1 MNDLPIWLLLASIFI
16 LLILSAFFSGS
27 ETSMMAIN
35 RYRLKYLAKEKNKAA
50 IRIEKLLRRPD
61 RLLGII
67 LIGNNFVNILA
78 SALTTILFMKLYGD
92 VGVLIGSILLTI
104 VILIFSEVTPKT
116 FAAIKPEPL
125 AFFSSFPLKILQ
137 KALFPLV
144 SVINYFSNF
153 LLRFLGINRTENNGE
168 DVSPEE
174 LKAIL
179 ETSGDLIP
187 TRYQDMLLSILELDK
202 ISIEEVMTQRSEII
216 GIDLSDNFNEILEQ
230 LQKNQVD
237 FLPIFD
243 QNLDEL
249 RGMLDLYGITNFL
262 SQDHKDLDNLV
273 EVSDDAYFIPENTS
287 LSQQLFNFQKERKR
301 VGIVI
306 DEYGSVKGLLSLEDI
321 LGEIVGELAKN
332 NDDSKFEIMEQRDGS
347 FLIDASVPIRE
358 INRKLQCDLP
368 LNGPRTLNG
377 LILEQIETIPEAN
390 VSMTIQNVMIET
402 VLVRNNMIKIARL
415 FKSTEEE
422 DSED

>member
-1 MNDLPIWLLLASIFI
+1 
-16 LLILSAFFSGS
+16 
-27 ETSMMAIN
+27 MAIN
-35 RYRLKYLAKEKNKAA
+35 RYRLKYLAKEKNRAA
-50 IRIEKLLRRPD
+50 IRIEKLLKRPD

-125 AFFSSFPLKILQ
+125 AFFSSLPLKILQ
-137 KALFPLV
+137 KILFPLV
-144 SVINYFSNF
+144 SIINYFSNF
-153 LLRFLGINRTENNGE
+153 LLRFLGINKTENESE

-216 GIDLSDNFNEILEQ
+216 GIDLSDDFEEILEQ

-237 FLPIFD
+237 FLPMFD
-243 QNLDEL
+243 QNLDDL
-249 RGMLDLYGITNFL
+249 RGILDLYGITNFL
-262 SQDHKDLDNLV
+262 SLEVKDLDNLV
-273 EVSDDAYFIPENTS
+273 DVSDEAYFIPENTS

-347 FLIDASVPIRE
+347 FLIDASIPIRE
-358 INRKLQCDLP
+358 INRKLGCDLP
-368 LNGPRTLNG
+368 LSGPRTLNG

-390 VSMTIQNVMIET
+390 VSITIQNTVIET

-415 FKSTEEE
+415 FKSPEEE

>member
-1 MNDLPIWLLLASIFI
+1 
-16 LLILSAFFSGS
+16 
-27 ETSMMAIN
+27 MMAIN
-35 RYRLKYLAKEKNKAA
+35 RYRLKYLAKEKNRAA
-50 IRIEKLLRRPD
+50 IRIEKLLKRPD

-125 AFFSSFPLKILQ
+125 AFFSSLPLKILQ
-137 KALFPLV
+137 KILFPLV
-144 SVINYFSNF
+144 SIINYFSNF
-153 LLRFLGINRTENNGE
+153 LLRFLGINKTENESE

-216 GIDLSDNFNEILEQ
+216 GIDLSDDFEEILEQ

-237 FLPIFD
+237 FLPVFD
-243 QNLDEL
+243 QNLDDL

-262 SQDHKDLDNLV
+262 SLEVKDLDNLV
-273 EVSDDAYFIPENTS
+273 DVSDEAYFIPENTS

-347 FLIDASVPIRE
+347 FLIDASIPIRE
-358 INRKLQCDLP
+358 INRKLGCDLP
-368 LNGPRTLNG
+368 LSGPRTLNG

-390 VSMTIQNVMIET
+390 VSITIQNTVIET

-415 FKSTEEE
+415 FKSPEEE

>member
-1 MNDLPIWLLLASIFI
+1 
-16 LLILSAFFSGS
+16 
-27 ETSMMAIN
+27 MAIN
-35 RYRLKYLAKEKNKAA
+35 RYRLKYLAKEKNRAA

-137 KALFPLV
+137 KVLFPLV

-153 LLRFLGINRTENNGE
+153 LLRFLGINRTENDGE

-216 GIDLSDNFNEILEQ
+216 GIDLSDDFNEILEQ

-237 FLPIFD
+237 FLPIFA
-243 QNLDEL
+243 QNLDDL
-249 RGMLDLYGITNFL
+249 RGMRDLYGITNFL

-273 EVSDDAYFIPENTS
+273 EASEDSYFIPENTS

-390 VSMTIQNVMIET
+390 VSITIQNVIIET

>member
-1 MNDLPIWLLLASIFI
+1 
-16 LLILSAFFSGS
+16 
-27 ETSMMAIN
+27 MAIN
-35 RYRLKYLAKEKNKAA
+35 RYRLKYLAKEKNRAA
-50 IRIEKLLRRPD
+50 IRIEKLLKRPD

-125 AFFSSFPLKILQ
+125 AFFSSLPLKILQ
-137 KALFPLV
+137 KILFPLV
-144 SVINYFSNF
+144 SIINYFSNF
-153 LLRFLGINRTENNGE
+153 LLRFLGINKTENESE

-216 GIDLSDNFNEILEQ
+216 GIDLSDDFEEILEQ

-237 FLPIFD
+237 FLPVFD
-243 QNLDEL
+243 QNLDDL

-262 SQDHKDLDNLV
+262 SQEVKDLDNLV
-273 EVSDDAYFIPENTS
+273 DVSDEAYFIPENTS

-347 FLIDASVPIRE
+347 FLIDASIPIRE
-358 INRKLQCDLP
+358 INRKLGCDLP
-368 LNGPRTLNG
+368 LSGPRTLNG

-390 VSMTIQNVMIET
+390 VSITIQNTVIET

-415 FKSTEEE
+415 FKSPEEE

>member
-1 MNDLPIWLLLASIFI
+1 
-16 LLILSAFFSGS
+16 
-27 ETSMMAIN
+27 MMAIN
-35 RYRLKYLAKEKNKAA
+35 RYRLKYLAKEKNGAA
-50 IRIEKLLRRPD
+50 IRIEKLLKRPD

-92 VGVLIGSILLTI
+92 FGVLIGSILLTI

-125 AFFSSFPLKILQ
+125 AFFSSLPLKVLQ
-137 KALFPLV
+137 KLLFPLV
-144 SVINYFSNF
+144 SIINYFSNF
-153 LLRFLGINRTENNGE
+153 LLKFLGINKTDNESE

-174 LKAIL
+174 LKAVL

-216 GIDLSDNFNEILEQ
+216 GIDLSDDFNELLEQ

-243 QNLDEL
+243 QNLDDL

-262 SQDHKDLDNLV
+262 SLDEKDLDKLID
-273 EVSDDAYFIPENTS
+273 VSDEAYFIPENTS
-287 LSQQLFNFQKERKR
+287 LSEQLFNFQKERKR

-321 LGEIVGELAKN
+321 LGEIVGELAKS

-347 FLIDASVPIRE
+347 YLIDASIPIRE
-358 INRKLQCDLP
+358 INRKLECDLP

-390 VSMTIQNVMIET
+390 VSISIQNTIIET

-415 FKSTEEE
+415 FKSTDTE
-422 DSED
+422 DTKG

>member
-1 MNDLPIWLLLASIFI
+1 
-16 LLILSAFFSGS
+16 
-27 ETSMMAIN
+27 MAIN
-35 RYRLKYLAKEKNKAA
+35 RYRLKYLAREKNKSA

-78 SALTTILFMKLYGD
+78 SALTTILFIKLYGD

-125 AFFSSFPLKILQ
+125 AFFSSLPLKILQ
-137 KALFPLV
+137 KLLFPLV

-153 LLRFLGINRTENNGE
+153 LLKFLGINKTENESE

-187 TRYQDMLLSILELDK
+187 ARYQDMLLSILELDK

-216 GIDLSDNFNEILEQ
+216 GIDLSDDFDEILEQ

-249 RGMLDLYGITNFL
+249 RGMIDLYGITNFL
-262 SQDHKDLDNLV
+262 SQEVKDLDNLV

-347 FLIDASVPIRE
+347 FLIDASIPIRE
-358 INRKLQCDLP
+358 INRKLECDLP

-377 LILEQIETIPEAN
+377 LILEQIGTIPDAN
-390 VSMTIQNVMIET
+390 VSISIQDTIIET

-415 FKSTEEE
+415 LKTAEVE
-422 DSED
+422 D

>member
-1 MNDLPIWLLLASIFI
+1 
-16 LLILSAFFSGS
+16 
-27 ETSMMAIN
+27 MMAIN
-35 RYRLKYLAKEKNKAA
+35 RYRLKYLAKEKNRAA
-50 IRIEKLLRRPD
+50 IRIEKLLKRPD

-92 VGVLIGSILLTI
+92 FGVLIGSILLTI

-125 AFFSSFPLKILQ
+125 AFFSSLPLKVLQ
-137 KALFPLV
+137 KLLFPLV
-144 SVINYFSNF
+144 SIINYFSNF
-153 LLRFLGINRTENNGE
+153 LLKFLGINKTDNESE

-174 LKAIL
+174 LKAVL

-216 GIDLSDNFNEILEQ
+216 GIDLSDDFNELLEQ

-243 QNLDEL
+243 QNLDDL

-262 SQDHKDLDNLV
+262 SLDEKDLDKLID
-273 EVSDDAYFIPENTS
+273 VSDEAYFIPENTS
-287 LSQQLFNFQKERKR
+287 LSEQLFNFQKERKR

-321 LGEIVGELAKN
+321 LGEIVGELAKS

-347 FLIDASVPIRE
+347 YLIDASIPIRE
-358 INRKLQCDLP
+358 INRKLECDLP

-390 VSMTIQNVMIET
+390 VSISIQNTIIET

-415 FKSTEEE
+415 FKSTDTE
-422 DSED
+422 DTEG

>member
-1 MNDLPIWLLLASIFI
+1 
-16 LLILSAFFSGS
+16 
-27 ETSMMAIN
+27 MAIN
-35 RYRLKYLAKEKNKAA
+35 RYRLKYLAKEKNKSA

-78 SALTTILFMKLYGD
+78 SALTTILFIKLYGD

-125 AFFSSFPLKILQ
+125 AFFSSLPLKILQ
-137 KALFPLV
+137 KLLFPLV

-153 LLRFLGINRTENNGE
+153 LLKFLGINKTENEGE

-216 GIDLSDNFNEILEQ
+216 GIDLSDDFDEILEQ

-237 FLPIFD
+237 FLPMFD
-243 QNLDEL
+243 QNLDDL

-262 SQDHKDLDNLV
+262 SLAEKDLDNLV
-273 EVSDDAYFIPENTS
+273 DVSSEAYFIPENTS

-332 NDDSKFEIMEQRDGS
+332 TDDSKFEIMEQRDGS
-347 FLIDASVPIRE
+347 FLIDASIPIRE
-358 INRKLQCDLP
+358 INRKLECDLP

-390 VSMTIQNVMIET
+390 VSINVQNTIIET

-415 FKSTEEE
+415 IKTTEEE
-422 DSED
+422 VSED

>member
-137 KALFPLV
+137 KVLFPLV

-153 LLRFLGINRTENNGE
+153 LLRFLGINRTENDGE

-216 GIDLSDNFNEILEQ
+216 GIDLSDDFNEILEQ

-243 QNLDEL
+243 QNLDDL

-262 SQDHKDLDNLV
+262 SQDNKDLDNLV
-273 EVSDDAYFIPENTS
+273 EASDDAYFIPENTS

-390 VSMTIQNVMIET
+390 VSITIQNVIIET

>member
-1 MNDLPIWLLLASIFI
+1 
-16 LLILSAFFSGS
+16 
-27 ETSMMAIN
+27 MAIN
-35 RYRLKYLAKEKNKAA
+35 RYRLKYLAKEKNRAA

-125 AFFSSFPLKILQ
+125 AFFSSLPLKVLQ
-137 KALFPLV
+137 KLLFPLV
-144 SVINYFSNF
+144 SIINYFSNF
-153 LLRFLGINRTENNGE
+153 LLKFLGINKTENESE

-174 LKAIL
+174 LKAVL

-187 TRYQDMLLSILELDK
+187 ARYQDMLLSILELDK

-216 GIDLSDNFNEILEQ
+216 GIDLSDDFNEVLEQ

-237 FLPIFD
+237 FLPVFD
-243 QNLDEL
+243 QNLDDL

-262 SQDHKDLDNLV
+262 SLDEKDLDKLID
-273 EVSDDAYFIPENTS
+273 VSDEAYFIPENTS

-321 LGEIVGELAKN
+321 LGEIVGELAKS

-347 FLIDASVPIRE
+347 YLIDASIPIRE
-358 INRKLQCDLP
+358 INRKLECDLP
-368 LNGPRTLNG
+368 LDGPRTLNG

-390 VSMTIQNVMIET
+390 VSINIQNTIIET

-415 FKSTEEE
+415 FKSSDEE
-422 DSED
+422 DTEA

>member
-1 MNDLPIWLLLASIFI
+1 
-16 LLILSAFFSGS
+16 
-27 ETSMMAIN
+27 MAIN
-35 RYRLKYLAKEKNKAA
+35 RYRLKYLAKEKNRAA
-50 IRIEKLLRRPD
+50 IRIEKLLKRPD

-125 AFFSSFPLKILQ
+125 AFFSSLPLKILQ
-137 KALFPLV
+137 KLLFPLV
-144 SVINYFSNF
+144 SIINYFSNF
-153 LLRFLGINRTENNGE
+153 LLRFLGINKTENESE

-216 GIDLSDNFNEILEQ
+216 GIDLSDDFEEILEQ

-237 FLPIFD
+237 FLPMFD
-243 QNLDEL
+243 QNLDDL
-249 RGMLDLYGITNFL
+249 RGILDLYGITNFL
-262 SQDHKDLDNLV
+262 SLEVKDLDNLV
-273 EVSDDAYFIPENTS
+273 DVSDEAYFIPENTS

-347 FLIDASVPIRE
+347 FLIDASIPIRE
-358 INRKLQCDLP
+358 INRKLGCDLP
-368 LNGPRTLNG
+368 LSGPRTLNG

-390 VSMTIQNVMIET
+390 VSITIQNTVIET

-415 FKSTEEE
+415 FKSPEEE

>member
-1 MNDLPIWLLLASIFI
+1 
-16 LLILSAFFSGS
+16 
-27 ETSMMAIN
+27 MAIN
-35 RYRLKYLAKEKNKAA
+35 RYRLKYLAKEKNRAA
-50 IRIEKLLRRPD
+50 IRIEKLLKRPD

-125 AFFSSFPLKILQ
+125 AFFSSLPLKILQ
-137 KALFPLV
+137 KLLFPLV
-144 SVINYFSNF
+144 SIINYFSNF
-153 LLRFLGINRTENNGE
+153 LLRFLGINKTENESE

-216 GIDLSDNFNEILEQ
+216 GIDLSDDFEEILEQ

-237 FLPIFD
+237 FLPVFD
-243 QNLDEL
+243 QNLDDL

-262 SQDHKDLDNLV
+262 SLEVKDLDNLV
-273 EVSDDAYFIPENTS
+273 DVSDEAYFIPENTS

-347 FLIDASVPIRE
+347 FLIDASIPIRE
-358 INRKLQCDLP
+358 INRKLGCDLP
-368 LNGPRTLNG
+368 LSGPRTLNG

-390 VSMTIQNVMIET
+390 VSITIQNTVIET

-415 FKSTEEE
+415 FKSPEEE

>member
-1 MNDLPIWLLLASIFI
+1 
-16 LLILSAFFSGS
+16 
-27 ETSMMAIN
+27 MAIN
-35 RYRLKYLAKEKNKAA
+35 RYRLKYLAKEKNRAA

-125 AFFSSFPLKILQ
+125 AFFSSLPLKVLQ
-137 KALFPLV
+137 KLLFPLV
-144 SVINYFSNF
+144 SIINYFSNF
-153 LLRFLGINRTENNGE
+153 LLKFLGINKTENESE

-174 LKAIL
+174 LKAVL

-187 TRYQDMLLSILELDK
+187 ARYQDMLLSILELDK

-216 GIDLSDNFNEILEQ
+216 GIDLSDDFNELLEQ

-243 QNLDEL
+243 QNLDDL

-262 SQDHKDLDNLV
+262 SLDEKDLDKLID
-273 EVSDDAYFIPENTS
+273 VSDEAYFIPENTS
-287 LSQQLFNFQKERKR
+287 LSEQLFNFQKERKR

-321 LGEIVGELAKN
+321 LGEIVGELAKS

-347 FLIDASVPIRE
+347 YLIDASIPIRE
-358 INRKLQCDLP
+358 INRKLECDLP

-390 VSMTIQNVMIET
+390 VSISIQNTIIET

-415 FKSTEEE
+415 FKSSDEE
-422 DSED
+422 DTEA

>member
-1 MNDLPIWLLLASIFI
+1 
-16 LLILSAFFSGS
+16 
-27 ETSMMAIN
+27 MAIN
-35 RYRLKYLAKEKNKAA
+35 RYRLKYLAKEKNRAA
-50 IRIEKLLRRPD
+50 IRIEKLLKRPD

-125 AFFSSFPLKILQ
+125 AFFSSLPLKILQ
-137 KALFPLV
+137 KILFPLV
-144 SVINYFSNF
+144 SIINYFSNF
-153 LLRFLGINRTENNGE
+153 LLRFLGINKTENESE

-216 GIDLSDNFNEILEQ
+216 GIDLSDDFEEILEQ

-237 FLPIFD
+237 FLPVFD
-243 QNLDEL
+243 QNLDDL

-262 SQDHKDLDNLV
+262 SLEVKDLDNLV
-273 EVSDDAYFIPENTS
+273 DVSDEAYFIPENTS

-347 FLIDASVPIRE
+347 FLIDASIPIRE
-358 INRKLQCDLP
+358 INRKLGCDLP
-368 LNGPRTLNG
+368 LSGPRTLNG

-390 VSMTIQNVMIET
+390 VSITIQNTVIET

>member
-1 MNDLPIWLLLASIFI
+1 
-16 LLILSAFFSGS
+16 
-27 ETSMMAIN
+27 MAIN
-35 RYRLKYLAKEKNKAA
+35 RYRLKYLAREKNKSAL
-50 IRIEKLLRRPD
+50 RIEKLLRRPD

-78 SALTTILFMKLYGD
+78 SALTTILFIKLYGD

-125 AFFSSFPLKILQ
+125 AFFSSLPLKILQ
-137 KALFPLV
+137 KLLFPLV

-153 LLRFLGINRTENNGE
+153 LLKFLGINKTENEGE

-216 GIDLSDNFNEILEQ
+216 GIDLSDDFDEILEQ

-237 FLPIFD
+237 FLPMFD
-243 QNLDEL
+243 QNLDDL

-262 SQDHKDLDNLV
+262 SLAEKDLDNLV
-273 EVSDDAYFIPENTS
+273 DVSSESYFIPENTS

-332 NDDSKFEIMEQRDGS
+332 TDDSKFEIMEQRDGS
-347 FLIDASVPIRE
+347 FLIDASIPIRE
-358 INRKLQCDLP
+358 INRKLECDLP

-390 VSMTIQNVMIET
+390 VSINVQNTIIET

-415 FKSTEEE
+415 IKSTEEE
-422 DSED
+422 VPED

>member
-1 MNDLPIWLLLASIFI
+1 
-16 LLILSAFFSGS
+16 
-27 ETSMMAIN
+27 MAIN
-35 RYRLKYLAKEKNKAA
+35 RYRLKYLAKEKNKSA

-67 LIGNNFVNILA
+67 LIGNNCVNILA

-125 AFFSSFPLKILQ
+125 AFFSSLPLKILQ
-137 KALFPLV
+137 KVLFPLV

-153 LLRFLGINRTENNGE
+153 LLRFLGINRTENDGE

-187 TRYQDMLLSILELDK
+187 ARYQDMLLSILELDK

-216 GIDLSDNFNEILEQ
+216 GIDLSDDFNELLEQ

-243 QNLDEL
+243 QNLDDL
-249 RGMLDLYGITNFL
+249 RGILDLYGITNFL
-262 SQDHKDLDNLV
+262 SQDHKDLDSLV
-273 EVSDDAYFIPENTS
+273 EASDDAYFIPENTS

-390 VSMTIQNVMIET
+390 VSITIQNVIIET

>member
-1 MNDLPIWLLLASIFI
+1 
-16 LLILSAFFSGS
+16 
-27 ETSMMAIN
+27 MMAIN
-35 RYRLKYLAKEKNKAA
+35 RYRLKYLAKEKNRAA
-50 IRIEKLLRRPD
+50 IRIEKLLKRPD

-104 VILIFSEVTPKT
+104 IILIFSEVTPKT

-125 AFFSSFPLKILQ
+125 AFFSSLPLKILQ
-137 KALFPLV
+137 KILFPLV
-144 SVINYFSNF
+144 SIINYFSNF
-153 LLRFLGINRTENNGE
+153 LLRFLGINKTENESE

-216 GIDLSDNFNEILEQ
+216 GIDLSDDFEEILEQ

-237 FLPIFD
+237 FLPVFD
-243 QNLDEL
+243 QNLDDL
-249 RGMLDLYGITNFL
+249 RGMLDLYGVTNFL
-262 SQDHKDLDNLV
+262 SLEVKDLDNLV
-273 EVSDDAYFIPENTS
+273 DVSDEAYFIPENTS

-347 FLIDASVPIRE
+347 FLIDASIPIRE
-358 INRKLQCDLP
+358 INRKLGCDLP
-368 LNGPRTLNG
+368 LSGPRTLNG

-390 VSMTIQNVMIET
+390 VSITIQNTVIET

-415 FKSTEEE
+415 FKSPEEE

>member
-1 MNDLPIWLLLASIFI
+1 
-16 LLILSAFFSGS
+16 
-27 ETSMMAIN
+27 MAIN
-35 RYRLKYLAKEKNKAA
+35 RYRLKYLAKEKNRAA

-125 AFFSSFPLKILQ
+125 AFFSSLPLKVLQ
-137 KALFPLV
+137 KLLFPLV
-144 SVINYFSNF
+144 SIINYFSNF
-153 LLRFLGINRTENNGE
+153 LLKFLGINKTENESE

-174 LKAIL
+174 LKAVL

-187 TRYQDMLLSILELDK
+187 ARYQDMLLSILELDK

-216 GIDLSDNFNEILEQ
+216 GIDLSDDFNDVLEQ

-237 FLPIFD
+237 FLPVFD
-243 QNLDEL
+243 QNLDDL

-262 SQDHKDLDNLV
+262 SLDEKDLDKLID
-273 EVSDDAYFIPENTS
+273 VSDEAYFIPENTS

-321 LGEIVGELAKN
+321 LGEIVGELAKS

-347 FLIDASVPIRE
+347 YLIDASIPIRE
-358 INRKLQCDLP
+358 INRKLECDLP

-390 VSMTIQNVMIET
+390 VSISIQNTIIET

-415 FKSTEEE
+415 FKSSDEE
-422 DSED
+422 DTEA

>member
-1 MNDLPIWLLLASIFI
+1 
-16 LLILSAFFSGS
+16 
-27 ETSMMAIN
+27 MAIN
-35 RYRLKYLAKEKNKAA
+35 RYRLKYLAKEKNRAA

-125 AFFSSFPLKILQ
+125 AFFSSLPLKVLQ
-137 KALFPLV
+137 KLLFPLV
-144 SVINYFSNF
+144 SIINYFSNF
-153 LLRFLGINRTENNGE
+153 LLKFLGINKTENESE

-174 LKAIL
+174 LKAVL

-216 GIDLSDNFNEILEQ
+216 GIDLSDDFNEVLEQ

-237 FLPIFD
+237 FLPVFD
-243 QNLDEL
+243 QNLDDL

-262 SQDHKDLDNLV
+262 SLDEKDLDKLID
-273 EVSDDAYFIPENTS
+273 VSDEAYFIPENTS

-321 LGEIVGELAKN
+321 LGEIVGELAKS

-347 FLIDASVPIRE
+347 YLIDASIPIRE
-358 INRKLQCDLP
+358 INRKLECDLP

-390 VSMTIQNVMIET
+390 VSISIQNTIIET

-415 FKSTEEE
+415 FKSSDEE
-422 DSED
+422 DTEA

>member
-1 MNDLPIWLLLASIFI
+1 
-16 LLILSAFFSGS
+16 
-27 ETSMMAIN
+27 MAIN

-137 KALFPLV
+137 KVLFPLV

-153 LLRFLGINRTENNGE
+153 LLRFLGINRTENDGE

-243 QNLDEL
+243 QNLDDL
-249 RGMLDLYGITNFL
+249 RGMLDLYGITSFL

>member
-125 AFFSSFPLKILQ
+125 AYFSSFPLKILQ
-137 KALFPLV
+137 KVLFPLV

-153 LLRFLGINRTENNGE
+153 LLRFLGINRTENDGE

-216 GIDLSDNFNEILEQ
+216 GIDLSDDFNEILEQ

-243 QNLDEL
+243 QNLDDL

-273 EVSDDAYFIPENTS
+273 EAADDAYFIPENTS

-390 VSMTIQNVMIET
+390 VSITIQNVIIET

-422 DSED
+422 DSEG

>member
-1 MNDLPIWLLLASIFI
+1 
-16 LLILSAFFSGS
+16 
-27 ETSMMAIN
+27 MAIN
-35 RYRLKYLAKEKNKAA
+35 RYRLKYLAKEKNRAA

-125 AFFSSFPLKILQ
+125 AFFSSLPLKVLQ
-137 KALFPLV
+137 KLLFPLV
-144 SVINYFSNF
+144 SIINYFSNF
-153 LLRFLGINRTENNGE
+153 LLKFLGINKTENESE

-174 LKAIL
+174 LKAVL

-187 TRYQDMLLSILELDK
+187 ARYQDMLLSILELDK

-216 GIDLSDNFNEILEQ
+216 GIDLSDDFNEVLEQ

-237 FLPIFD
+237 FLPVFD
-243 QNLDEL
+243 QNLDDL

-262 SQDHKDLDNLV
+262 SLDEKDLDKLID
-273 EVSDDAYFIPENTS
+273 VSDEAYFIPENTS

-321 LGEIVGELAKN
+321 LGEIVGELAKS

-347 FLIDASVPIRE
+347 YLIDASIPIRE
-358 INRKLQCDLP
+358 INRKLECDLP

-390 VSMTIQNVMIET
+390 VSISIQDTIIET

-415 FKSTEEE
+415 FKSSDEE
-422 DSED
+422 DTEA

>member
-1 MNDLPIWLLLASIFI
+1 
-16 LLILSAFFSGS
+16 
-27 ETSMMAIN
+27 MAIN
-35 RYRLKYLAKEKNKAA
+35 RYRLKYLAKEKNRAA
-50 IRIEKLLRRPD
+50 IRIEKLLKRPD

-125 AFFSSFPLKILQ
+125 AFFSSLPLKILQ
-137 KALFPLV
+137 KILFPLV
-144 SVINYFSNF
+144 SIINYFSNF
-153 LLRFLGINRTENNGE
+153 LLRFLGINKTENESE

-216 GIDLSDNFNEILEQ
+216 GIDLSDDFEDILEQ

-237 FLPIFD
+237 FLPVFD
-243 QNLDEL
+243 QNLDDL

-262 SQDHKDLDNLV
+262 SLEVKDLDNLV
-273 EVSDDAYFIPENTS
+273 DVSDEAYFIPENTS

-347 FLIDASVPIRE
+347 FLIDASIPIRE
-358 INRKLQCDLP
+358 INKKLGCDLP
-368 LNGPRTLNG
+368 LSGPRTLNG

-390 VSMTIQNVMIET
+390 VSITIQNTVIET

-415 FKSTEEE
+415 FKSPEEE

>member
-1 MNDLPIWLLLASIFI
+1 
-16 LLILSAFFSGS
+16 
-27 ETSMMAIN
+27 MAIN
-35 RYRLKYLAKEKNKAA
+35 RYRLKYLAREKNKSA

-78 SALTTILFMKLYGD
+78 SALTTILFIKLYGD

-125 AFFSSFPLKILQ
+125 AFFSSLPLKILQ
-137 KALFPLV
+137 KLLFPLV

-153 LLRFLGINRTENNGE
+153 LLKFLGINKTENESE

-187 TRYQDMLLSILELDK
+187 ARYQDMLLSILELDK

-216 GIDLSDNFNEILEQ
+216 GIDLSDDFDEILEQ

-262 SQDHKDLDNLV
+262 SQEIKDLDNLV

-347 FLIDASVPIRE
+347 FLIDASIPIRE
-358 INRKLQCDLP
+358 INRKLECDLP

-377 LILEQIETIPEAN
+377 LILEQIGTIPDAN
-390 VSMTIQNVMIET
+390 VSISIQDTIIET

-415 FKSTEEE
+415 LKTAEVK
-422 DSED
+422 D

>member
-1 MNDLPIWLLLASIFI
+1 
-16 LLILSAFFSGS
+16 
-27 ETSMMAIN
+27 MAIN
-35 RYRLKYLAKEKNKAA
+35 RYRLKYLAREKNKSA

-78 SALTTILFMKLYGD
+78 SALTTILFIKLYGD

-125 AFFSSFPLKILQ
+125 AFFSSLPLKILQ
-137 KALFPLV
+137 KLLFPLV

-153 LLRFLGINRTENNGE
+153 LLKFLGINKTENESE

-187 TRYQDMLLSILELDK
+187 ARYQDMLLSILELDK

-216 GIDLSDNFNEILEQ
+216 GIDLSDDFDEILEQ

-262 SQDHKDLDNLV
+262 SQEIKDLDNLV

-347 FLIDASVPIRE
+347 FLIDASIPIRE
-358 INRKLQCDLP
+358 INRKLECDLP

-377 LILEQIETIPEAN
+377 LILEQIGTIPDAN
-390 VSMTIQNVMIET
+390 VSISIQDTIIET

-415 FKSTEEE
+415 LKTTAEV
-422 DSED
+422 DG

>member
-1 MNDLPIWLLLASIFI
+1 
-16 LLILSAFFSGS
+16 
-27 ETSMMAIN
+27 MMAIN
-35 RYRLKYLAKEKNKAA
+35 RYRLKYLAKEKNRAA
-50 IRIEKLLRRPD
+50 IRIEKLLKRPD

-92 VGVLIGSILLTI
+92 FGVLIGSILLTI

-125 AFFSSFPLKILQ
+125 AFFSSLPLKVLQ
-137 KALFPLV
+137 KLLFPLV
-144 SVINYFSNF
+144 SIINYFSNF
-153 LLRFLGINRTENNGE
+153 LLKFLGINKTDNESE

-174 LKAIL
+174 LKAVL

-216 GIDLSDNFNEILEQ
+216 GIDLSDDFNELLEQ

-243 QNLDEL
+243 QNLDDL

-262 SQDHKDLDNLV
+262 SLDEKDLDKLID
-273 EVSDDAYFIPENTS
+273 VSDEAYFIPENTS
-287 LSQQLFNFQKERKR
+287 LSEQLFNFQKERKR

-321 LGEIVGELAKN
+321 LGEIVGELAKS

-347 FLIDASVPIRE
+347 YLIDASIPIRE
-358 INRKLQCDLP
+358 INRKLECDLP

-390 VSMTIQNVMIET
+390 VSISIQNTIIET

-415 FKSTEEE
+415 FKSTDTE
-422 DSED
+422 DTES

>member
-1 MNDLPIWLLLASIFI
+1 
-16 LLILSAFFSGS
+16 
-27 ETSMMAIN
+27 MAIN
-35 RYRLKYLAKEKNKAA
+35 RYRLKYLAKEKNRAA

-137 KALFPLV
+137 KVLFPLV

-153 LLRFLGINRTENNGE
+153 LLRFLGINRTENDGE

-216 GIDLSDNFNEILEQ
+216 GIDLSDDFEEILEQ

-243 QNLDEL
+243 QNLDDL

-273 EVSDDAYFIPENTS
+273 EASEDSYFIPENTS

-390 VSMTIQNVMIET
+390 VSITIQNVIIET

>member
-1 MNDLPIWLLLASIFI
+1 M
-16 LLILSAFFSGS
+16 
-27 ETSMMAIN
+27 
-35 RYRLKYLAKEKNKAA
+35 
-50 IRIEKLLRRPD
+50 
-61 RLLGII
+61 GII

-125 AFFSSFPLKILQ
+125 AFFSSLPLKILQ
-137 KALFPLV
+137 KILFPLV
-144 SVINYFSNF
+144 SIINYFSNF
-153 LLRFLGINRTENNGE
+153 LLRFLGINKTENESE

-216 GIDLSDNFNEILEQ
+216 GIDLSDDFEEILEQ

-237 FLPIFD
+237 FLPVFD
-243 QNLDEL
+243 QNLDDL

-262 SQDHKDLDNLV
+262 SLEVKDLDNLV
-273 EVSDDAYFIPENTS
+273 DVSDEAYFIPENTS

-347 FLIDASVPIRE
+347 FLIDASIPIRE
-358 INRKLQCDLP
+358 INRKLGCDLP
-368 LNGPRTLNG
+368 LSGPRTLNG

-390 VSMTIQNVMIET
+390 VSITIQNTVIET

-415 FKSTEEE
+415 FKSPEEE

>member
-1 MNDLPIWLLLASIFI
+1 
-16 LLILSAFFSGS
+16 
-27 ETSMMAIN
+27 MMAIN
-35 RYRLKYLAKEKNKAA
+35 RYRLKYLAREKNKSA

-78 SALTTILFMKLYGD
+78 SALTTILFIKLYGD

-125 AFFSSFPLKILQ
+125 AFFSSLPLKILQ
-137 KALFPLV
+137 KLLFPLV

-153 LLRFLGINRTENNGE
+153 LLNFLGINKTENESE

-216 GIDLSDNFNEILEQ
+216 GIDLSDDFDEILEQ

-237 FLPIFD
+237 FLPMFD
-243 QNLDEL
+243 QNLDDL

-262 SQDHKDLDNLV
+262 SLAEKDLDNLV
-273 EVSDDAYFIPENTS
+273 DVSSEAYFIPENTS

-332 NDDSKFEIMEQRDGS
+332 TDDSKFEIMEQRDGS
-347 FLIDASVPIRE
+347 FLIDASIPIRE
-358 INRKLQCDLP
+358 INRKLECDLP

-390 VSMTIQNVMIET
+390 VSINVQNTIIET

-415 FKSTEEE
+415 IKSTEEE
-422 DSED
+422 VSED

>member
-1 MNDLPIWLLLASIFI
+1 
-16 LLILSAFFSGS
+16 
-27 ETSMMAIN
+27 MAIN
-35 RYRLKYLAKEKNKAA
+35 RYRLKYLAKEKNRAA
-50 IRIEKLLRRPD
+50 IRIEKLLKRPD

-104 VILIFSEVTPKT
+104 IILIFSEVTPKT

-125 AFFSSFPLKILQ
+125 AFFSSLPLKILQ
-137 KALFPLV
+137 KILFPLV
-144 SVINYFSNF
+144 SIINYFSNF
-153 LLRFLGINRTENNGE
+153 LLRFLGINKTENESE

-216 GIDLSDNFNEILEQ
+216 GIDLSDDFEEILEQ

-237 FLPIFD
+237 FLPVFD
-243 QNLDEL
+243 QNLDDL
-249 RGMLDLYGITNFL
+249 RGMLDLYGVTNFL
-262 SQDHKDLDNLV
+262 SLEVKDLDNLV
-273 EVSDDAYFIPENTS
+273 DVSDEAYFIPENTS

-347 FLIDASVPIRE
+347 FLIDASIPIRE
-358 INRKLQCDLP
+358 INRKLGCDLP
-368 LNGPRTLNG
+368 LSGPRTLNG

-390 VSMTIQNVMIET
+390 VSITIQNTVIET

-415 FKSTEEE
+415 FKSPEEE

>member
-1 MNDLPIWLLLASIFI
+1 
-16 LLILSAFFSGS
+16 
-27 ETSMMAIN
+27 MAIN
-35 RYRLKYLAKEKNKAA
+35 RYRLKYLAKEKNRAA

-137 KALFPLV
+137 KVLFPLV

-153 LLRFLGINRTENNGE
+153 LLRFLGINRTENDGE

-216 GIDLSDNFNEILEQ
+216 GIDLSDDFEEILEQ

-243 QNLDEL
+243 QNLDDL

-273 EVSDDAYFIPENTS
+273 EASEDSYFIPENTS

-390 VSMTIQNVMIET
+390 VSITIQNVIIET

-422 DSED
+422 DSEG

>member
-35 RYRLKYLAKEKNKAA
+35 RYRLKYLAKDKNKAA

-137 KALFPLV
+137 KVLFPLV

-153 LLRFLGINRTENNGE
+153 LLRFLGINRTENDGE

-216 GIDLSDNFNEILEQ
+216 GIDLSDDFNEILEQ

-243 QNLDEL
+243 QNLDDL

-273 EVSDDAYFIPENTS
+273 EAADDAYFIPENTS

-390 VSMTIQNVMIET
+390 VSITIQNVIIET

>member
-1 MNDLPIWLLLASIFI
+1 
-16 LLILSAFFSGS
+16 
-27 ETSMMAIN
+27 MAIN
-35 RYRLKYLAKEKNKAA
+35 RYRLKYLAKEKNRAA
-50 IRIEKLLRRPD
+50 IRIEKLLKRPD

-125 AFFSSFPLKILQ
+125 AFFSSLPLKILQ
-137 KALFPLV
+137 KLLFPLV
-144 SVINYFSNF
+144 SIINYFSNF
-153 LLRFLGINRTENNGE
+153 LLRFLGINKTENESE

-187 TRYQDMLLSILELDK
+187 ARYQDMLLSILELDK

-216 GIDLSDNFNEILEQ
+216 GIDLSDDFEEILEQ

-237 FLPIFD
+237 FLPVFD
-243 QNLDEL
+243 QNLDNL

-262 SQDHKDLDNLV
+262 SLEVKDLDNLV
-273 EVSDDAYFIPENTS
+273 DVSDEAYFIPENTS

-347 FLIDASVPIRE
+347 FLIDASIPIRE
-358 INRKLQCDLP
+358 INRKLDCDLP
-368 LNGPRTLNG
+368 LSGPRTLNG

-390 VSMTIQNVMIET
+390 VSINIRNTVIET

-415 FKSTEEE
+415 FKSTEVE

>member
-1 MNDLPIWLLLASIFI
+1 
-16 LLILSAFFSGS
+16 
-27 ETSMMAIN
+27 MAIN
-35 RYRLKYLAKEKNKAA
+35 RYRLKYLAKEKNRAA
-50 IRIEKLLRRPD
+50 IRIEKLLKRPD

-125 AFFSSFPLKILQ
+125 AFFSSLPLKILQ
-137 KALFPLV
+137 KLLFPLV

-153 LLRFLGINRTENNGE
+153 LLRFLGINKTENESE

-187 TRYQDMLLSILELDK
+187 ARYQDMLLSILELDK

-216 GIDLSDNFNEILEQ
+216 GIDLSDDFEEILEQ

-237 FLPIFD
+237 FLPVFD
-243 QNLDEL
+243 QNLDNL

-262 SQDHKDLDNLV
+262 SLEVKDLDNLV
-273 EVSDDAYFIPENTS
+273 DVSDEAYFIPENTS

-347 FLIDASVPIRE
+347 FLIDASIPIRE
-358 INRKLQCDLP
+358 INRKLDCDLP
-368 LNGPRTLNG
+368 LSGPRTLNG

-390 VSMTIQNVMIET
+390 VSINIRNTVIET

-415 FKSTEEE
+415 FKSTEVE
-422 DSED
+422 DSKD

>member
-1 MNDLPIWLLLASIFI
+1 
-16 LLILSAFFSGS
+16 
-27 ETSMMAIN
+27 MAIN
-35 RYRLKYLAKEKNKAA
+35 RYRLKYLAKEKNRAA
-50 IRIEKLLRRPD
+50 IRIEKLLKRPD

-104 VILIFSEVTPKT
+104 IILIFSEVTPKT

-125 AFFSSFPLKILQ
+125 AFFSSLPLKILQ
-137 KALFPLV
+137 KILFPLV
-144 SVINYFSNF
+144 SIINYFSNF
-153 LLRFLGINRTENNGE
+153 LLRFLGINKTENESE

-216 GIDLSDNFNEILEQ
+216 GIDLSDDFEGILEQ

-237 FLPIFD
+237 FLPVFD
-243 QNLDEL
+243 KNLDDL
-249 RGMLDLYGITNFL
+249 RGILDLYGITNFL
-262 SQDHKDLDNLV
+262 SLEVKDLDNLV
-273 EVSDDAYFIPENTS
+273 DVSDEAYFIPENTS

-347 FLIDASVPIRE
+347 FLIDASIPIRE
-358 INRKLQCDLP
+358 INRKLDCDLP
-368 LNGPRTLNG
+368 LSGPRTLNG

-390 VSMTIQNVMIET
+390 VSININNTVIET

-422 DSED
+422 ESED

>member
-1 MNDLPIWLLLASIFI
+1 
-16 LLILSAFFSGS
+16 
-27 ETSMMAIN
+27 MAIN
-35 RYRLKYLAKEKNKAA
+35 RYRLKYLAKEKNRAA
-50 IRIEKLLRRPD
+50 IRIEKLLKRPD

-125 AFFSSFPLKILQ
+125 AFFSSLPLKILQ
-137 KALFPLV
+137 KILFPLV

-153 LLRFLGINRTENNGE
+153 LLRFLGINKTENESE

-216 GIDLSDNFNEILEQ
+216 GIDLSDDFEEILEQ

-237 FLPIFD
+237 FLPVFD
-243 QNLDEL
+243 QNLDDL

-262 SQDHKDLDNLV
+262 SLEVKDLDNLV
-273 EVSDDAYFIPENTS
+273 DVSDEAYFIPENTS

-347 FLIDASVPIRE
+347 FLIDASIPIRE
-358 INRKLQCDLP
+358 INRKLDCDLP
-368 LNGPRTLNG
+368 LSGPRTLNG

-390 VSMTIQNVMIET
+390 VSININNTVIET

-422 DSED
+422 ESED

>member
-1 MNDLPIWLLLASIFI
+1 
-16 LLILSAFFSGS
+16 
-27 ETSMMAIN
+27 MAIN